1 MEVHMDA
8 KAQIPS
14 PDKYIND
21 LDFLSMSKKMKIY
34 PYDRKTY
41 IMNTINKSKLV
52 PGVAQYDT
60 TKFDEK
66 FNKSKVNVVINN
78 EDRYTKFDEINYLQK

>member
-1 MEVHMDA
+1 
-8 KAQIPS
+8 
-14 PDKYIND
+14 
-21 LDFLSMSKKMKIY
+21 MSKKMKIY

-78 EDRYTKFDEINYLQK
+78 EDR

>member
-1 MEVHMDA
+1 
-8 KAQIPS
+8 
-14 PDKYIND
+14 
-21 LDFLSMSKKMKIY
+21 
-34 PYDRKTY
+34 
-41 IMNTINKSKLV
+41 MNTINKSKLV

-78 EDRYTKFDEINYLQK
+78 EDRYTKFDEINYL